1 MKLFLVKRKLL
12 TLVAC
17 LLCAAA
23 MFYIVNHPAVIGAAA
38 TTRQLP
44 IYCVQR
50 DQKVVSLSFDA
61 AWGDVIIRSLGPSGL
76 RRPRRCHHR

>member
-1 MKLFLVKRKLL
+1 MKFILLKRKVLS
-12 TLVAC
+12 LVVC
-17 LLCAAA
+17 LLCAVA

-61 AWGDVIIRSLGPSGL
+61 AWGNAIL
-76 RRPRRCHHR
+76 RQVSSFTKAGTYNCP

>member
-1 MKLFLVKRKLL
+1 MKLFFFKRRLL
-12 TLVAC
+12 TLAAC

-23 MFYIVNHPAVIGAAA
+23 MFYIVNHPAVVGAAA

-61 AWGDVIIRSLGPSGL
+61 AWGDVIL
-76 RRPRRCHHR
+76 RHTQKGGK